1 MQYYGA
7 KMWNFLLFLKYVD
20 IKYLKPSL
28 LFFSATNPKES
39 SWCSP
44 SSKSKVWHGTQ
55 TKIVKCDAQTQA
67 GSLNEDA
74 SSNIEKIKKVF
85 SSSKSDITTPTVS
98 KELQKFFTPS
108 QTKQILTRK
117 QVKWAEADI
126 VLASCVLLVQKSL
139 PIYLEAKTFSH
150 SICFCSKKLGEKI

>member
-28 LFFSATNPKES
+28 LFFSATNPKVANQK
-39 SWCSP
+39 CDI
-44 SSKSKVWHGTQ
+44 GTQ

-117 QVKWAEADI
+117 RVKWAEADI
-126 VLASCVLLVQKSL
+126 VNGLMLFSLSRRAYQFIRKQNFFPFHLFLL
-139 PIYLEAKTFSH
+139 
-150 SICFCSKKLGEKI
+150 